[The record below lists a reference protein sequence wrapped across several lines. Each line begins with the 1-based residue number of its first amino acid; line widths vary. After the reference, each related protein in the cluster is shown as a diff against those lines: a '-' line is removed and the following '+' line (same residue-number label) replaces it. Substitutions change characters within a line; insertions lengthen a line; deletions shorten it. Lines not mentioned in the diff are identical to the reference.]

1 MSETPQ
7 EDVTQAGAPRWR
19 PLDRIA
25 RRVVGVLVEKAK
37 TTPDNYPLSLNSLV
51 NGCNQKSN
59 RAPQMQLDPEQVS
72 EAIDQLRM
80 LGAVLVVQGD
90 GRVEKYRHLLY
101 EWLGVDKAELA
112 VMAEL
117 LLRGEQTLG
126 DLRARAARME
136 PIPGQAELQPI
147 VDGLRQKGLLVLLT
161 PPGRGCMVTHTLYQE
176 QELAKLRAECAGLSG
191 TPTTEER
198 SPAATPQRP
207 AGGSELEDL
216 RRAVTDLQRRLAD
229 VEEQVSEVDQLR
241 STVDELTR
249 QLGV

>member
-7 EDVTQAGAPRWR
+7 DAVTQEGAPRWR
-19 PLDRIA
+19 PLDKIA

-59 RAPQMQLDPEQVS
+59 RAPQMQLDSEQVA
-72 EAIDQLRM
+72 EAIDRLRM
-80 LGAVLVVQGD
+80 IGAVSVVQGD
-90 GRVEKYRHLLY
+90 GRVEKYRHMLY
-101 EWLGVDKAELA
+101 EWLGVDKTELA
-112 VMAEL
+112 VMTEL

-147 VDGLRQKGLLVLLT
+147 VDSLRRKGLLVLLT
-161 PPGRGCMVTHTLYQE
+161 PPGRGCMVTRALYQE
-176 QELAKLRAECAGLSG
+176 QELAKLRAEFAEHSS
-191 TPTTEER
+191 TPRTEER
-198 SPAATPQRP
+198 SLTATPHRT
-207 AGGSELEDL
+207 AGGGELEDL
-216 RRAVTDLQRRLAD
+216 RRAVADLQRRLATI
-229 VEEQVSEVDQLR
+229 EAQVAEVDQLR
-241 STVDELTR
+241 TTVEELTR